1 MHNFKELHV
10 WQKGIDIA
18 QNIYEL
24 TSTFPSEEKF
34 GIVSQMKRSSVS
46 VPSNVAEGAGRKT
59 DKDFSNFLSMSLGSQ
74 FELKTQL
81 IISNR
86 VGFISDEQLAKESL
100 ELIELQK
107 MTRSLVDKFSRV

>member
-1 MHNFKELHV
+1 MHNFKELQV

-34 GIVSQMKRSSVS
+34 GIVSQMRRSSVS

-74 FELKTQL
+74 FELETQL

-86 VGFISDEQLAKESL
+86 VGFISDEQLTKESL
-100 ELIELQK
+100 ELVELQK